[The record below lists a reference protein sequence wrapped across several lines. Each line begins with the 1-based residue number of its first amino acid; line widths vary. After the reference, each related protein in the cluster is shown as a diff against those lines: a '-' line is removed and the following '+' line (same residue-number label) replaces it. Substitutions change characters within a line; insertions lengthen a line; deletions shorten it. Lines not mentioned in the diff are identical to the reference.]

1 MQNNWR
7 VKYLANRSKIVV
19 GVTLIWR
26 KAVAVSKCNSYRP
39 ETALFNFGGLKI
51 IRQAAKLNT
60 PPIILRIRYKKRCEN
75 YNYVLMNIYYMQIL
89 L

>member
-19 GVTLIWR
+19 GVTLIWQ

-39 ETALFNFGGLKI
+39 ETVLFKFGGLKI
-51 IRQAAKLNT
+51 IRQTTKLNT
-60 PPIILRIRYKKRCEN
+60 PSIILRIRYNKPNKLEN
-75 YNYVLMNIYYMQIL
+75 HKSNLFITFL
-89 L
+89 